1 MRLTRILTV
10 AVVAAA
16 VGATMTIAPA
26 TAAADKRV
34 TWKLA
39 TTYASRVPII
49 GTRSKNVVARLE
61 AVSGGNIKLRH
72 YEPGALVPT
81 LEMFD
86 AVSSGAID
94 AALASPGLWAGRE
107 PALSLFGSV
116 PFGPRPLTFIAW
128 FKHGG
133 GKPMFEE
140 IYHKY
145 NIHPVMCGML
155 SPEASGWFR
164 EEITVLDD
172 LKGQKMRFYGI
183 GGKVIEKLG
192 MSPQMIAPGDI
203 YPALELGT
211 IDATEFADPAIDMTA
226 GFYQVAKHYY
236 LPGWHQQQ
244 TTYELMVNMDK
255 WNALSDMQKAQV
267 ETACTAITL
276 ESLAEAEAKQGA
288 AMKKLQEEHGVTVH
302 EWPDE
307 TLRTIRKAWDEVV
320 AEVSAEDETFKKVYG
335 SVTSFVEEYNRWGDK
350 AYLKHDYAN

>member
-1 MRLTRILTV
+1 MRLTTLTV
-10 AVVAAA
+10 AAVALAI
-16 VGATMTIAPA
+16 GATMTTAPA
-26 TAAADKRV
+26 DSAAAERV
-34 TWKLA
+34 KWKLA

-61 AVSGGNIKLRH
+61 AVSGGTIKLRH

-81 LEMFD
+81 MEMFD
-86 AVSSGAID
+86 AVSTGAID

-128 FKHGG
+128 FEQGG
-133 GKPMFEE
+133 GKQMFEE

-145 NIHPVMCGML
+145 NIHPIMCGML

-164 EEITVLDD
+164 KEIKALDD

-255 WNALSDMQKAQV
+255 WNALSDMQKSQV

-288 AMKKLQEEHGVTVH
+288 AMKKLEGEHGVTVH
-302 EWPDE
+302 EWSDD
-307 TLRTIRKAWDEVV
+307 TLTTIRKAWDDVV
-320 AEVSAEDETFKKVYG
+320 AEVSAEDETFKKVYE
-335 SVTSFVEEYNRWGDK
+335 SVTAFVDEYQRWGGK
-350 AYLKHDYAN
+350 AYLKQDYKN